1 MQNDKWESLPGC
13 MANSVWP
20 SNRRAAAL
28 LIMTAVVMVAIAIA
42 AYAINVAHI
51 QYTRAEMQIVTDVST
66 RAACRALVDTG
77 SQSQAYLA
85 AQRLADAN
93 KVAGRKLTIAAG
105 DLQFSA
111 ATRTTATDMYAYAAT
126 ATSPNSVRF
135 NNTFFQRSREALPML
150 MPSYSMATGFRP
162 IKEATAA
169 QADLDIAIVLDCSS
183 SMLAPWNQTA
193 GPEGLLVLPLPVPPT
208 ARWQIARAGI
218 QEALANFRNSPPQE
232 RVAFTTFN
240 NVSLLNLPL
249 SSDYMAVESALA
261 FHSTAYL
268 GGLSSLADGM
278 NSAMTMLSNPIT
290 ARAWSSRVLLVVSD
304 GNENFG
310 AGAMNMARK
319 ASQSNIMVYTVSVGS
334 DANKRLM
341 SDLAAAAHGRYLH
354 ADTPAQF
361 VQVVEEVNRHLPVL
375 ITR

>member
-1 MQNDKWESLPGC
+1 MLNITQ
-13 MANSVWP
+13 
-20 SNRRAAAL
+20 RRCGAAL

-77 SQSQAYLA
+77 SQSQAYGA

-93 KVAGRKLTIAAG
+93 KVAGRKLSIATG

-111 ATRTTATDMYAYAAT
+111 ATRTSATEMYSYASA
-126 ATSPNSVRF
+126 AQSPNSVRF
-135 NNTFFQRSREALPML
+135 NNTFFQRSRDALPML
-150 MPSYSMATGFRP
+150 MPSFNMAMGFRP

-169 QADLDIAIVLDCSS
+169 QAELDIAIVLDCSS
-183 SMLAPWNQTA
+183 SMLAAYDQTPGA
-193 GPEGLLVLPLPVPPT
+193 EGLLALPLPVPPT
-208 ARWQIARAGI
+208 SRWQIARSGI
-218 QEALANFRNSPPQE
+218 EQVLTSFRNSPPQE
-232 RVAFTTFN
+232 RVALTTFN

-249 SSDYMAVESALA
+249 SYDYLAVESALA
-261 FHSTAYL
+261 FHGTAYL

-278 NSAMTMLSNPIT
+278 NSAMTMLSNSGT
-290 ARAWSSRVLLVVSD
+290 ARAWASRVILLISD

-310 AGAMNMARK
+310 AGALNMARR
-319 ASQSNIMVYTVSVGS
+319 ANQSNVMVYTISIGS

-361 VQVVEEVNRHLPVL
+361 VDAIEEVNRRLPVL

>member
-1 MQNDKWESLPGC
+1 
-13 MANSVWP
+13 
-20 SNRRAAAL
+20 
-28 LIMTAVVMVAIAIA
+28 MVAIAIA

-51 QYTRAEMQIVTDVST
+51 QYTRAEMQIVTDIST

-93 KVAGRKLTIAAG
+93 KVAGRQLTVASG

-111 ATRTTATDMYAYAAT
+111 ATRNTATDFYGYTTATR
-126 ATSPNSVRF
+126 SPNSVRF
-135 NNTFFQRSREALPML
+135 SNTFFQRSRDALPML
-150 MPSYSMATGFRP
+150 LPAFNMATGFRP

-169 QADLDIAIVLDCSS
+169 QAELDIAIVLDCSS

-193 GPEGLLVLPLPVPPT
+193 GPEGLLVLPLPVSPG
-208 ARWQIARAGI
+208 ARWQTARQGIA
-218 QEALANFRNSPPQE
+218 EVLTTFRSSPAQE

-249 SSDYMAVESALA
+249 SSDYVAVDSALA

-278 NSAMTMLSNPIT
+278 NSAMTLLTNPVT
-290 ARAWSSRVLLVVSD
+290 ARAWSSRVILLVSD

-319 ASQSNIMVYTVSVGS
+319 ASQSNIMVYTISVGS
-334 DANKRLM
+334 DANQRLM
-341 SDLAAAAHGRYLH
+341 RDLAAAAHGRYLH

-361 VQVVEEVNRHLPVL
+361 VQAIEEVNRRLPVL